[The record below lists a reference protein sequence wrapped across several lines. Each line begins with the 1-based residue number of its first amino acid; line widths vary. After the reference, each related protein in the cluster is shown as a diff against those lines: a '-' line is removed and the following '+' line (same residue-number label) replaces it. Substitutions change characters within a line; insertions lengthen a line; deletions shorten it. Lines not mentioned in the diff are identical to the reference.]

1 MRLPRDLDKR
11 ERQRLIFALR
21 MRDCG
26 FDSAQRS
33 FVVIFGREKE
43 EEEKKTVLLEGRSR
57 APLPFLLF
65 LRAFL
70 LRAFLGGA
78 PLGGGLE

>member
-11 ERQRLIFALR
+11 ERQRLVFALR

-26 FDSAQRS
+26 FDSAQI
-33 FVVIFGREKE
+33 VVIFGREKE

-57 APLPFLLF
+57 ALLPFLFF

-70 LRAFLGGA
+70 LRAFLGRT